1 MNFQEMEYIKKIGQC
16 QSVSRAAEALFIS
29 QPALSRT
36 VQQVQREFGVQ
47 LFRKRK
53 HSIVATAEGEIIL
66 RYIDQILQTRQQIGD
81 YFSRAAHQH
90 SPVTVIFTVSIRPL
104 FLVMPELTE
113 QPGLRLEQL
122 SMHRDRLDTHPWD
135 LFLFA
140 SEREIHEKNT
150 VELTRETFC
159 FAMSKYHSLAGHASL
174 TLEEIQNKPLILP
187 SSQTKFR
194 NALNQIFKE
203 NNFVPKIAMETDNF
217 DRWPDFLDQSEWIAV
232 APDYSAGF
240 QFHPQLS
247 LLSWKGCDM
256 RRILYLSWNKT
267 KPLSGDAA
275 YVRDWMLH
283 FFIKESETSRI

>member
-1 MNFQEMEYIKKIGQC
+1 
-16 QSVSRAAEALFIS
+16 
-29 QPALSRT
+29 
-36 VQQVQREFGVQ
+36 
-47 LFRKRK
+47 
-53 HSIVATAEGEIIL
+53 
-66 RYIDQILQTRQQIGD
+66 
-81 YFSRAAHQH
+81 
-90 SPVTVIFTVSIRPL
+90 
-104 FLVMPELTE
+104 
-113 QPGLRLEQL
+113 
-122 SMHRDRLDTHPWD
+122 
-135 LFLFA
+135 
-140 SEREIHEKNT
+140 

-247 LLSWKGCDM
+247 LLPWKGCDM
-256 RRILYLSWNKT
+256 QRILYLSWNKT